1 VKLSHRAG
9 PFFGWTRPA
18 VVALAAL
25 TVVGLGAVAAVRRG
39 RRFVAA
45 PLAAGLLVMLLT
57 PAAWAVSE
65 TTNRSLKATLPQAGP
80 RGGAA
85 GATFGSDASGA
96 GLPGDAP
103 EPPAAGLAKFLA
115 AHNTGQRWDLAATN
129 AMSAADLIATYK
141 LSVMALGGFL
151 GSDPAAT
158 GSSVASMVEKG
169 EVRYFLTGAGFGRG
183 GGFRRFGGGTAT
195 LIMQAVQAVCT
206 PVGTTAADSTAPLPS
221 TFAGQIYDCA
231 GKGPALAARAP

>member
-1 VKLSHRAG
+1 MKLSHRAG

-169 EVRYFLTGAGFGRG
+169 EVRYFLTGANFSEGPVPGCVQIDTKGLLVG
-183 GGFRRFGGGTAT
+183 GDFHRWIHTIFLR
-195 LIMQAVQAVCT
+195 
-206 PVGTTAADSTAPLPS
+206 
-221 TFAGQIYDCA
+221 
-231 GKGPALAARAP
+231 